1 MANRYNQIKKSPPT
15 FVPNQ
20 NRTLPRRITNVKY
33 PEIKVDPTDFYV
45 YTTRGDRYDT
55 IAVSYYKS
63 SSLWWIIARANVT
76 TITPDSLIPTIGA
89 QIRIPNLSRV
99 STILEEYKKIN
110 ILQELPPNTI

>member
-1 MANRYNQIKKSPPT
+1 MTNRYNQIKISTPT
-15 FVPNQ
+15 FVPKKNQ
-20 NRTLPRRITNVKY
+20 TLPRRMTNVKY
-33 PEIKVDPTDFYV
+33 PEIKVDSTDFYV

-63 SSLWWIIARANVT
+63 SSLWWIIARANVN

-99 STILEEYKKIN
+99 PTILEEYKKLN
-110 ILQELPPNTI
+110 LLQELPPNII